1 MSKSSIKEYS
11 MKLSE
16 LGQDRAKAMKIIIR
30 NYNDYVGGF
39 ENMLLDYP
47 KDSEEYI
54 AAKNAL
60 NNPKEAVER
69 IYNDIMATDG
79 ATYAKE
85 IRFCGTEWIKERI
98 ARKLKKDG
106 YYPDYQNRSEYDLKA

>member
-1 MSKSSIKEYS
+1 

-16 LGQDRAKAMKIIIR
+16 LGQDKAKAMKIIIR
-30 NYNDYVGGF
+30 HYNDYVGGF
-39 ENMLLDYP
+39 ENTLLDY
-47 KDSEEYI
+47 DEESEEYI

-69 IYNDIMATDG
+69 IYNDIMETDG

-98 ARKLKKDG
+98 ARRLKKEG
-106 YYPDYQNRSEYDLKA
+106 YYNEYQNRPEYNL